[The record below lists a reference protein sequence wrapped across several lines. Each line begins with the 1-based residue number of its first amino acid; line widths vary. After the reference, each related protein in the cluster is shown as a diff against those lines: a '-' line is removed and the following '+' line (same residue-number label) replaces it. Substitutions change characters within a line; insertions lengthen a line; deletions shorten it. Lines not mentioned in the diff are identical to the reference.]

1 MTGCYTLPMLVAFDI
16 GGTRIRAA
24 RSPTPG
30 LVEPFAEWPTP
41 IRDFDA
47 LSDCLKQAL
56 SQAGGTAAALSLAGV
71 FDPVTGRAR
80 VANIPCIDGRN
91 LSADL
96 QARLNLP
103 VRIANDA
110 DCFALAEALSG
121 VGRGHHTVFGIILGT
136 GTGGGLVIDGRLH
149 PGFGGAAGEWGHGP
163 VLRTRADNEPTDI
176 PHWPCGCGLSGCL
189 DTLAGARGLERLD
202 RHLNATA
209 RDSRAILV
217 ALAAGEPHAARTLNA
232 WLDLVSAPLAMI
244 LNVIGAS
251 IVPVGGGLSND
262 KALIAA
268 LDRVT
273 RTRLLAAR
281 AVPLLV
287 PAHHRV
293 EPGLIGASHLFAE
306 GQVHGVA

>member
-24 RSPTPG
+24 RSPAPG

-202 RHLNATA
+202 RL
-209 RDSRAILV
+209 
-217 ALAAGEPHAARTLNA
+217 
-232 WLDLVSAPLAMI
+232 WLCQGRGSSDRRGTCPCVED
-244 LNVIGAS
+244 GHCR
-251 IVPVGGGLSND
+251 GLITR
-262 KALIAA
+262 KHQ
-268 LDRVT
+268 RV
-273 RTRLLAAR
+273 
-281 AVPLLV
+281 AVPKRASGRGPHFGRFWRAMMRTVHCQDQLGRGDQPFLQGR
-287 PAHHRV
+287 PA
-293 EPGLIGASHLFAE
+293 GG
-306 GQVHGVA
+306 